1 MEEQPPKRR
10 KSDVNNVLCIICQ
23 EETSSKT
30 VVKEPKADSK
40 KKLVSC
46 VKERAGYG
54 EEKMNWCS
62 QRLDLLTMAEKQF
75 KYHKECYKEITNK
88 TKIKRVKQRY
98 ETLSSQSNSTVT
110 DEQCQERQD
119 EQQQHEERDTETKT
133 LRSQGA
139 IFKKDRCI
147 ICQQEDGVIHK
158 VAYMATGSKMLAVAK
173 KMQDKSLF
181 IRLNEIP
188 NAEDA
193 VANDVQYHR
202 VCCVLAQRKAKIE
215 VTSPQELENI
225 SQIVADIE
233 IINKVESFL
242 NESADTVMDMK
253 SLNAAYNSLLETT
266 DLNYK
271 RYLK

>member
-54 EEKMNWCS
+54 EEKKIWCL

-119 EQQQHEERDTETKT
+119 EQQQHEEEIRRRKPCDLKVLFLKKTDVSYANRRMVSFTK
-133 LRSQGA
+133 LL
-139 IFKKDRCI
+139 IW
-147 ICQQEDGVIHK
+147 
-158 VAYMATGSKMLAVAK
+158 L
-173 KMQDKSLF
+173 
-181 IRLNEIP
+181 P
-188 NAEDA
+188 
-193 VANDVQYHR
+193 
-202 VCCVLAQRKAKIE
+202 AQKC
-215 VTSPQELENI
+215 
-225 SQIVADIE
+225 
-233 IINKVESFL
+233 
-242 NESADTVMDMK
+242 
-253 SLNAAYNSLLETT
+253 
-266 DLNYK
+266 
-271 RYLK
+271 